1 MAIDK
6 EYILINNTN
15 MTDKI
20 TVTPRQLFEQPEVKE
35 RFENILGKKAS
46 GFIVSV
52 INCINDNELLQE
64 ADKNSILFAAANA
77 AVLDLPINPNLGFAY
92 IIPYNK
98 KQKDG
103 TYKQFAQFQIGYKGI
118 IQLAQRSGQLH
129 KINATAIYD
138 GQLIEENPLD
148 GYKFDFTKKDSNKV
162 IGYACKFILMNGFEK
177 VVYMTVQ
184 ELKTHGAKYSKTFA
198 KGHGLWETDFEAMAL
213 KTIIKLT
220 LSKYAPLS
228 TEMQRA
234 ILTDQAVLGDWEG
247 KQLEY
252 VDNEK
257 TKIDPDAQAKV
268 KEETRIKEF
277 IKNCKD
283 VKELEKNCKE
293 YCELL
298 PDDNEIRK
306 LYEEKKM
313 DLTLK

>member
-1 MAIDK
+1 M
-6 EYILINNTN
+6 TN
-15 MTDKI
+15 EI
-20 TVTPRQLFEQPEVKE
+20 TVTPKQLFEQQNVKE
-35 RFENILGKKAS
+35 KFESILGKKAQ

-52 INCINDNELLQE
+52 INCISDNEMLQK
-64 ADKNSILFAAANA
+64 ADQNSILFAAANA

-103 TYKQFAQFQIGYKGI
+103 TFKQFAQFQIGYKGL

-129 KINATAIYD
+129 KIYATAIYE

-148 GYKFDFTKKDSNKV
+148 GFKFDFTKKDSKVV
-162 IGYACKFILMNGFEK
+162 IGYACKFVLMNGFEK

-184 ELKTHGAKYSKTFA
+184 ELKTHGTKYSKTFA
-198 KGHGLWETDFEAMAL
+198 KGYGLWETDFEVMAL

-234 ILTDQAVLGDWEG
+234 LITDQSVLNDWEAR
-247 KQLEY
+247 KLDY
-252 VDNEK
+252 VDNEDV
-257 TKIDPDAQAKV
+257 KIDPELNAKV

-277 IKNCKD
+277 IENCKT

-293 YCELL
+293 YCEAL
-298 PDDNEIRK
+298 PDDSELKK
-306 LYEEKKM
+306 LYFDKKM
-313 DLTLK
+313 ELEL

>member
-1 MAIDK
+1 MVN
-6 EYILINNTN
+6 E
-15 MTDKI
+15 I
-20 TVTPRQLFEQPEVKE
+20 TVSPKKLFEQENVREK
-35 RFENILGKKAS
+35 FESILGKKAQ

-52 INCINDNELLQE
+52 INCISDNEMLQK
-64 ADKNSILFAAANA
+64 ADSNSILFAAANA

-103 TYKQFAQFQIGYKGI
+103 TFKQFAQFQIGYKGL

-129 KINATAIYD
+129 KIYATAIHE

-148 GYKFDFTKKDSNKV
+148 GFKFDFTKKDSKVV
-162 IGYACKFILMNGFEK
+162 IGYACKFVLMNGFEK

-198 KGHGLWETDFEAMAL
+198 KGYGLWETDFEAMAL

-234 ILTDQAVLGDWEG
+234 LITDQSVLQDWEAR
-247 KQLEY
+247 KLEY
-252 VDNEK
+252 VDNEN

-277 IKNCKD
+277 IESCKTIKD
-283 VKELEKNCKE
+283 LEKNCKV
-293 YCELL
+293 YCEAL
-298 PDDNEIRK
+298 PDDSELKK
-306 LYEEKKM
+306 LYFDKKM
-313 DLTLK
+313 ELEL